1 MKRCCATFISIV
13 FVVLVAPA
21 ARAVEIVA
29 AASGDWSSTT
39 TWVGGVLP
47 GLEDDVKIPTGLTVT
62 LNTNVE
68 CGGIVVEGKLTVERA
83 NRTLLCDY
91 LVVQTAGAVFEV
103 GTAASRFLQTFTLTL
118 KGLSTEPAP
127 VMGAKVLGAH
137 NGGKLELHGRDRV
150 EWTRLGVNAPQWS
163 DLLPLLAHFW
173 QRIAGHVAPRH
184 RSGRLKQWLNLLRRR
199 HPEAQAAFDAV
210 RAINDPVQLQAV
222 LFGAAVCAAVV
233 PAVGSALRPC

>member
-13 FVVLVAPA
+13 FVLLVAPA
-21 ARAVEIVA
+21 GRAVEIVA
-29 AASGDWSSTT
+29 AASGNWSSTT
-39 TWVGGVLP
+39 TWAGGVLP

-68 CGGIVVEGKLTVERA
+68 CGGIVVEGKLEVERA

-91 LVVQTAGAVFEV
+91 LIVQTTGAVFEV

-150 EWTRLGVNAPQWS
+150 EWTRLGVNAPQCR
-163 DLLPLLAHFW
+163 A
-173 QRIAGHVAPRH
+173 
-184 RSGRLKQWLNLLRRR
+184 LRRGHR
-199 HPEAQAAFDAV
+199 
-210 RAINDPVQLQAV
+210 
-222 LFGAAVCAAVV
+222 GARRSASASATTSVALWRSSSESFSSARWPLASTSERG
-233 PAVGSALRPC
+233 PAP